1 MNRYLKTNR
10 PLVKKKTLRKLSL
23 QTSLFKKMPLFIR
36 GSYRKI
42 YRCLY
47 VMVKWILSLLWC
59 CYYCIMSDAER
70 RRPVE
75 HYCYE
80 GNATKSNMLGNVFDL
95 QIFFCRIVSVFKR
108 NIILW
113 REDDTYS
120 SNRESPRLIQRWRFF
135 VRSFC
140 NCMQLKEFVLE
151 LSELAKENVWWRFN
165 SRTCPLHVSLLLFPW
180 YVNISE

>member
-1 MNRYLKTNR
+1 MWRARVTGNIKRSDRLPQTDPVSWMNRYLKTNG
-10 PLVKKKTLRKLSL
+10 PLFKMKLSL
-23 QTSLFKKMPLFIR
+23 QTSLFKKMLLFTR
-36 GSYRKI
+36 DSFRKI

-95 QIFFCRIVSVFKR
+95 QIFFCRIH
-108 NIILW
+108 
-113 REDDTYS
+113 
-120 SNRESPRLIQRWRFF
+120 
-135 VRSFC
+135 
-140 NCMQLKEFVLE
+140 VL
-151 LSELAKENVWWRFN
+151 NW
-165 SRTCPLHVSLLLFPW
+165 
-180 YVNISE
+180 